1 MNALILAFG
10 FGEFEMRTS
19 DIIYLSLNFLLI
31 YWIWRSYQHPY
42 NQKIWIKLFRQ
53 SVPSVALGILSLFW
67 LISIL
72 DSIVINHLSLLDKLF
87 YPLNHFMEYSYSRPF
102 DRYLLLPK
110 VRFIDGRYQSL
121 YSHLKYV
128 PVSFK
133 TTASIIHFVLQQ
145 ILLVFSVMGFFI
157 LMLWFLLRKKW
168 HQWANYQKNMLW
180 SGLSMLF
187 MLSLLFCIYRCSR
200 YFHVFGTGQIG
211 QDIFYQSI
219 KSIRTGMLISLMTT
233 MLMLPFALGLG
244 LLAGYYGKTC
254 DLVIQ
259 FIYTTISSI
268 PSVLFIGASL
278 LGWQIY
284 ISSHH
289 SSWSMD
295 TIADTRLL
303 MICVLLG
310 LTDWAHLCRFIRAEV
325 LKLREL
331 DYIQSAKLLGS
342 NSTVILFKHLLP
354 NTMHLVITSLVLNFS
369 YLVLAESVLTY
380 LGIGVS
386 PLTISWGNM
395 INAARLE
402 LARDPVIWWP
412 LWSAFIFMFLL
423 VLSCNLFADGLRR
436 ALNPREEIH

>member
-1 MNALILAFG
+1 
-10 FGEFEMRTS
+10 MRSS
-19 DIIYLSLNFLLI
+19 DIIYLLLNFLLI
-31 YWIWRSYQHPY
+31 VWIRRSYRQPY
-42 NQKIWIKLFRQ
+42 NHKIWIKVFRQ
-53 SVPSVALGILSLFW
+53 SIPSISLGVLLVFW
-67 LISIL
+67 LISIF
-72 DSIVINHLSLLDKLF
+72 DSIIIHQSSLIDKIL
-87 YPLNHFMEYSYSRPF
+87 YPLNQLMEYSYSKPF
-102 DRYLLLPK
+102 DRVLLLPK
-110 VRFIDGRYQSL
+110 IKFIDGQYQAI

-128 PVSFK
+128 PLTFKSF
-133 TTASIIHFVLQQ
+133 SDVIHQVLIKGLWVGSLYLG
-145 ILLVFSVMGFFI
+145 ILFLIG
-157 LMLWFLLRKKW
+157 LWLRKKW
-168 HQWANYQKNMLW
+168 NDWASYQKNILYMGISFLTT
-180 SGLSMLF
+180 LT
-187 MLSLLFCIYRCSR
+187 LLFWVYLCSR
-200 YFHVFGTGQIG
+200 HFHVLGTGQIG
-211 QDIFYQSI
+211 QDILYQSI

-233 MLMLPFALGLG
+233 MLMMPFALIFG
-244 LLAGYYGKTC
+244 LLAGFYGKTC
-254 DLVIQ
+254 DLVVQ

-268 PSVLFIGASL
+268 PVVLFIGACL
-278 LGWQIY
+278 LGWQIF

-295 TIADTRLL
+295 TIADTRLI

-310 LTDWAHLCRFIRAEV
+310 LTDWAHLCRYIRAEV

-342 NSTVILFKHLLP
+342 SSRVILFKHLLP

-402 LARDPVIWWP
+402 LARDPVVWWP
-412 LWSAFIFMFLL
+412 LLSAFVFMFLL

-436 ALNPREEIH
+436 ALNPREEIR

>member
-1 MNALILAFG
+1 MQI
-10 FGEFEMRTS
+10 S
-19 DIIYLSLNFLLI
+19 DVIYLCLNFLLI
-31 YWIWRSYQHPY
+31 YWIFASFKNHF
-42 NQKIWIKLFRQ
+42 NQKIWIKVFRQ
-53 SVPSVALGILSLFW
+53 RLVSIALGILLIFW
-67 LISIL
+67 FISIL
-72 DSIVINHLSLLDKLF
+72 DSIHIYQMSIIDKIF
-87 YPLNHFMEYSYSRPF
+87 YPLNIYMEYSYSRPF
-102 DRYLLLPK
+102 DAYLVLPK
-110 VRFIDGRYQSL
+110 VKFVDGHYQAIF
-121 YSHLKYV
+121 SHLNYV
-128 PVSFK
+128 PQSFK
-133 TTASIIHFVLQQ
+133 TTVDIHHVILQNS
-145 ILLVFSVMGFFI
+145 LWYLVFLGFVSVGIIFSI
-157 LMLWFLLRKKW
+157 RKKW
-168 HQWANYQKNMLW
+168 HHWPDYQKNIFFMMLTI
-180 SGLSMLF
+180 LM
-187 MLSLLFCIYRCSR
+187 LLFFFIWIYICSR
-200 YFHVFGTGQIG
+200 YFHVLGTGQIG
-211 QDIFYQSI
+211 QDILYQSV

-233 MLMLPFALGLG
+233 MLMLPFALGFG
-244 LLAGYYGKTC
+244 LLAGFYGKTC
-254 DLVIQ
+254 DVVIQ

-278 LGWQIY
+278 LGWQFY

-289 SSWSMD
+289 PAWSMD

-342 NSTVILFKHLLP
+342 KPYIILFKHLLP

-412 LWSAFIFMFLL
+412 LVSAFIFMFFL
-423 VLSCNLFADGLRR
+423 VLTCNLFADGLRR

>member
-1 MNALILAFG
+1 M
-10 FGEFEMRTS
+10 
-19 DIIYLSLNFLLI
+19 
-31 YWIWRSYQHPY
+31 YWVRRSYRLTY
-42 NQKIWIKLFRQ
+42 NQKIWIKVFRQ
-53 SVPSVALGILSLFW
+53 SIPSIALGILLVFW

-72 DSIVINHLSLLDKLF
+72 DSIIIHHSSLIDKIF
-87 YPLNHFMEYSYSRPF
+87 YPLNDVMEYSYSKPF
-102 DRYLLLPK
+102 DRVLLLPK
-110 VRFIDGRYQSL
+110 IKFIDGQYKAI

-128 PVSFK
+128 PLVFK
-133 TTASIIHFVLQQ
+133 TSADVTRALFIKSLVVGSIYFGI
-145 ILLVFSVMGFFI
+145 LVFI
-157 LMLWFLLRKKW
+157 WFWVRNHW
-168 HQWANYQKNMLW
+168 HDWASYQKNILYM
-180 SGLSMLF
+180 GLSMLTT
-187 MLSLLFCIYRCSR
+187 LTLLFWVYLCSR
-200 YFHVFGTGQIG
+200 HFHVLGTGQIG
-211 QDIFYQSI
+211 QDILYQSI

-233 MLMLPFALGLG
+233 MLMLPFALILG
-244 LLAGYYGKTC
+244 LLAGFYGKTC
-254 DLVIQ
+254 DLIIQ
-259 FIYTTISSI
+259 FLYTTISSI
-268 PSVLFIGASL
+268 PAVLFIGATL

-284 ISSHH
+284 ISLHH

-295 TIADTRLL
+295 TVADTRLI

-331 DYIQSAKLLGS
+331 DYIQASKLLGS
-342 NSTVILFKHLLP
+342 SSRVILFKHLLP

-402 LARDPVIWWP
+402 LARDPVVWWP
-412 LWSAFIFMFLL
+412 LWSAFIFMFFL

-436 ALNPREEIH
+436 ALNPREEIR